1 MEFYVMYGE
10 SCVENYAVPG
20 EQIRSLEKGC
30 LNSEFQFLTHDAIE
44 VELGEGG
51 IYYPDYI
58 IYGCIP
64 LISDKFYNFLQEQS
78 VDYLFYKPVCLTY
91 PDLGIREQYWLALPP
106 RINCLDMESSEVI
119 TEDNE
124 YLDESELMRE
134 AKKIVIVPPQ
144 LGRYNIFRLANV
156 VNDEI
161 IVTEE
166 FKKMLE
172 KENFENVYF
181 ADLEE

>member
-1 MEFYVMYGE
+1 MRFYVMYGE

-20 EQIRSLEKGC
+20 EQIRILEKGC
-30 LNSEFQFLTHDAIE
+30 LNSEFQFLNHDAIE

-51 IYYPDYI
+51 LYFPDHI

-64 LISDKFYNFLQEQS
+64 LISDKLYSFLQKQQI
-78 VDYLFYKPVCLTY
+78 DYLFYKPVRLTY
-91 PDLGIREQYWLALPP
+91 SDVGISEQYWLALPP
-106 RINCLDMESSEVI
+106 RINCLDMDSSEVI
-119 TEDNE
+119 QEDNE

-134 AKKIVIVPPQ
+134 VRKIVIIPSQ

-166 FKKMLE
+166 FKEMLE
-172 KENFENVYF
+172 KEKFENVYF